1 MTSGLR
7 IYGDIGFAHLLV
19 TVTMQ
24 DAVIETILGVVGLED
39 MQTATL
45 LPKSLIQIIVSLLVL
60 GLLLDMVVNIG
71 LHFVQYLLQQLVVT
85 ILIANSMYFLVY
97 LCSPGQNV
105 HVVFVKGQLICNQ
118 RELLA

>member
-97 LCSPGQNV
+97 LCSPGQTV